1 MYISIIINV
10 HSAFKSFRSLHM
22 KCKQGSS
29 DQKLLKIHTFA
40 LFFLVLYLKD
50 GLDKTPYIQ
59 FFFNCLDLIFL
70 TKY

>member
-1 MYISIIINV
+1 
-10 HSAFKSFRSLHM
+10 M